1 MTAQRSTR
9 GFRKLVTLGA
19 LGALVVAQAPVS
31 ASPSVGDGPLPPGV
45 TIPPVPEKPGASHV
59 QFDRSTVTRVRPG
72 LRNGRASEGTLRGKT
87 VYVSAGHGY
96 YYDSSSGWTTQR
108 GKTHDLVEDFITAE
122 TVSGFLIPY
131 LQAMGAYV
139 VPIRESDMNGNLV
152 VVDET
157 DVRIEGTIN
166 EVADTA
172 GYGTLPSPFTGNE
185 NPFARGRA
193 RAMMSSTSDTGRVVY
208 PTPVQTSAYYNV
220 YVSYVQG
227 ADRVADA
234 HVTVRHAGGESR
246 VVLDQRRHGGTWVLL
261 GRWYFEAGAPV
272 DHASIVI
279 SNESAQAG
287 KVISFDAVRLGGG
300 MSPHVRGGT
309 TTNRP
314 TFETAARYSTQLLGA
329 PASAYG
335 PTGDERQDDVGS
347 RPRFAA
353 WEHETGEDAVY
364 IAVHTNAP
372 SPRRGTM
379 TIAFGNTYP
388 CCSPLSDF
396 AGTAGSLE
404 LLHAVHDEVL
414 ADLRAGWDPAW
425 KDDGK
430 VTAQLGELRPS
441 SNNEMPSIL
450 IEVAY
455 HDTALDANA
464 LRDPRMRRAAARAIA
479 QGTAKFFATKDGRA
493 LVLPPEPVTALRVE
507 NAGDGKLLVS
517 WRAPE
522 GGAGGGDAPTRYRVH
537 LSDNGYGFDD
547 GVEVDGGGSGIEMS
561 YEFSNLAPD
570 TLYFVRVTAVNDG
583 GDAPPSEVVAAR
595 VSRDGGAAVL
605 LVGGFDRFD
614 ASQMTRD
621 ASPAPLGELDRMWL
635 ERMNN
640 GTYAV
645 QHAKAIAGAGYA
657 FDGATDD
664 AIEAQD
670 LDLTAYRAIDWFV
683 GEDAGDQKPLT
694 ATSRSELQRFFDAG
708 GGLLISGSELVWA
721 LQSLGNAEDEA
732 FASMVLHANLESD
745 DANTYDVRPEGELF
759 ADVGAFSFEDDRPFG
774 YDVAY
779 PDVLVPQND
788 ARTVLAY
795 STGGAAGIAW
805 DDGSSRG
812 IVVGFPIETIVDDD
826 TRTTLIARAF
836 ASFGVDPDGT
846 PGEPDE
852 GDEDTGCCSTNGSA
866 NVVPG
871 LLVLGLVVLRRR
883 RRRRR

>member
-9 GFRKLVTLGA
+9 GFQRLVTLGA
-19 LGALVVAQAPVS
+19 LGALVAAQAPVA
-31 ASPSVGDGPLPPGV
+31 ASPSAGDGPLPPGV

-72 LRNGRASEGTLRGKT
+72 LRNGRATAGALRGKT

-96 YYDSSSGWTTQR
+96 YYDTGLGAWATQR
-108 GKTHDLVEDFITAE
+108 GNTHDMVEDFITAE
-122 TVSGFLIPY
+122 TVSGYLIPY

-157 DVRIEGTIN
+157 EARVEGTIS

-172 GYGTLPSPFTGNE
+172 GWGALPSPFTGNE
-185 NPFARGRA
+185 TPFSRGRA
-193 RAMMSSTSDTGRVVY
+193 RAMTSSASETGRVVY
-208 PTPVQTSAYYNV
+208 ATPVQQSAYYNV

-227 ADRVADA
+227 ADRVPDA
-234 HVTVRHAGGESR
+234 HVIVRHAGGTSR
-246 VVLDQRRHGGTWVLL
+246 VLLDQRRHGGTWVLL
-261 GRWYFEAGAPV
+261 GRWYFESGAPV
-272 DHASIVI
+272 ERASIVVT
-279 SNESAQAG
+279 NESAEAN

-300 MSPHVRGGT
+300 MSPHVRGGEP
-309 TTNRP
+309 TNRP
-314 TFETAARYSTQLLGA
+314 MYETAARYSTQLLGA
-329 PASAYG
+329 PTTVFN
-335 PTGDERQDDVGS
+335 PTGDERQDDVGG

-353 WEHETGEDAVY
+353 WEHETGEDAIY
-364 IAVHTNAP
+364 LAVHTNAP
-372 SPRRGTM
+372 SPQRGTLSL
-379 TIAFGNTYP
+379 AYGNTYP
-388 CCSPLSDF
+388 CCAPLSDF
-396 AGTAGSLE
+396 AGTAGSLD
-404 LLHAVHDEVL
+404 LLHAVHDEVI
-414 ADLRAGWDPAW
+414 ADLRAGWDPQW
-425 KDDGK
+425 QDRNKM
-430 VTAQLGELRPS
+430 TAQLGELRPS
-441 SNNEMPSIL
+441 SNGEMPAIL
-450 IEVAY
+450 VEIAF
-455 HDTALDANA
+455 HDTELDADA
-464 LRDPRMRRAAARAIA
+464 LRDPRFRRIAARAIA

-493 LVLPPEPVTALRVE
+493 LVLPPEPVTALTVE
-507 NAGDGKLLVS
+507 NTGDGTLRVA

-522 GGAGGGDAPTRYRVH
+522 ATPGSGDAPTRYRVH
-537 LSDNGYGFDD
+537 LSENGYGFDD
-547 GVEVDGGGSGIEMS
+547 GIEVDGDS
-561 YEFSNLAPD
+561 YELTGLAPD
-570 TLYFVRVTAVNDG
+570 TLQFVRVTAVNDG
-583 GDAPPSEVVAAR
+583 GDSLPSEVVAAR
-595 VSRDGGAAVL
+595 VSRGSSAPVL

-621 ASPAPLGELDRMWL
+621 TSPGSLGELDRMWL

-683 GEDAGDQKPLT
+683 GEDAGDQKPLA
-694 ATSRSELQRFFDAG
+694 ATSRVELQRFFLSG

-732 FASMVLHANLESD
+732 FASMVLHTNLESD
-745 DANTYDVRPEGELF
+745 DANTYDVVPEGELF
-759 ADVGAFSFEDDRPFG
+759 ADVGPFSFEDDRPFG

-779 PDVLVPQND
+779 PDVLAPQNG

-795 STGGAAGIAW
+795 GTGGAAGIAW

-812 IVVGFPIETIVDDD
+812 IVVGFPLETIVDDD

-836 ASFGVDPDGT
+836 ASFGVEPDGET
-846 PGEPDE
+846 PDGD

-866 NVVPG
+866 NSLPA

-883 RRRRR
+883 RR